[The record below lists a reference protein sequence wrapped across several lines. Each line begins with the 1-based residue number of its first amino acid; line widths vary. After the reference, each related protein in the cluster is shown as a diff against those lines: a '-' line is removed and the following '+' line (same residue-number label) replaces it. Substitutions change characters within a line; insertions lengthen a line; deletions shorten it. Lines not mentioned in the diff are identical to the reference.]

1 MVMWPPLP
9 DRLSDTDKSRMVR
22 VLVVAGARGM
32 AGAAVLCAQA
42 ALRTGCGYVDVA
54 TVGAI
59 APELTA
65 AVPTAI
71 LHCTNDREQSQ
82 LATGDLAMIVEASSR
97 ADAVVVGPGLGAGVE
112 VWIGELLQRVNVPA
126 VLDADALNAIARE
139 PRLLAILSERH
150 VMTPHA
156 GEAARLL
163 GWGNHRER
171 VENDRVGAVERLCA
185 MTSATVVLKG
195 AGTLVARRDRDL
207 HVNPTGNAGLAKA
220 GSGDVLSGVIGA
232 LIARGMD
239 AYDASKAGTW
249 LHGRAAD
256 LLSHEVGEDSYIPS
270 DLAHA
275 LGAAIRDY
283 SALGG
288 KTS

>member
-1 MVMWPPLP
+1 MMWPELP
-9 DRLSDTDKSRMVR
+9 VRSSDTDKSRMGR
-22 VLVVAGARGM
+22 VLVVAGSRGM
-32 AGAAVLCAQA
+32 AGAAALCAEA
-42 ALRTGCGYVDVA
+42 ALRTGCGYVYVA

-71 LHCTNDREQSQ
+71 LRCTSDREQAQ
-82 LATGDLAMIVEASSR
+82 LTKADLAMLVDACSEI
-97 ADAVVVGPGLGAGVE
+97 DAVILGPGLGEGVE
-112 VWIGELLQRVNVPA
+112 AWIGELLERIHVPM
-126 VLDADALNAIARE
+126 VLDADALNAVARE
-139 PRLLAILSERH
+139 PRLLALITESH

-171 VENDRVGAVERLCA
+171 VEGDRLDAVEQLCA
-185 MTSATVVLKG
+185 MTAATVVLKG
-195 AGTLVARRDRDL
+195 AGTLVSQRGRNV

-220 GSGDVLSGVIGA
+220 GSGDVLSGIIGA

-239 AYDASKAGTW
+239 THDAAVAGTW

-275 LGAAIRDY
+275 LGAAMRDY
-283 SALGG
+283 SNL
-288 KTS
+288 T